1 MQNFSFHANFFTSLN
16 GGNFYEDSTPDVRG
30 RDPLLGAC
38 CFWLCWANRLYG
50 RCITTTT
57 ATGRN
62 VIDDNKPYNHDHT
75 DDH

>member
-1 MQNFSFHANFFTSLN
+1 MQNFSLHANFFTSLN
-16 GGNFYEDSTPDVRG
+16 GGNFNEDSTPDVRG

-38 CFWLCWANRLYG
+38 CFRPCRANRLYG

-57 ATGRN
+57 ASN
-62 VIDDNKPYNHDHT
+62 VIDNNKPYNHDHT